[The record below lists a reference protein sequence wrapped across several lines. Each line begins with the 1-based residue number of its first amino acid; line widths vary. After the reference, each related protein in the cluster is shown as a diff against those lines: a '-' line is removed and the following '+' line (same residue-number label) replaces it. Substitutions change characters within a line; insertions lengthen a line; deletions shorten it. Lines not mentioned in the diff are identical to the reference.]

1 MAVRGRGLKAVKERN
16 AMNAVTELTTN
27 SAITGKDLER
37 GSTAT
42 PFSTFFWA
50 GLKEDWA
57 TAEAQFAD
65 NIEWDMM
72 PNNQIRKGK
81 ADVFVFLKAS
91 KNASQKDPI
100 PISNRADKEWGV
112 WEYWNVG
119 TIDEGIVEFAKQ
131 SKWPFPA
138 DVRSIIGKKYKVA
151 VCFIYHINP
160 KGQIDLLREYTDT
173 ASVLSQ
179 FK

>member
-1 MAVRGRGLKAVKERN
+1 MGTKLKPAPSSTSGKLGKTQDFN
-16 AMNAVTELTTN
+16 N
-27 SAITGKDLER
+27 KDLEQ

-50 GLKEDWA
+50 ALKDDWA
-57 TAEAQFAD
+57 TAEAQLAD
-65 NIEWDMM
+65 DIEWDMM

-81 ADVFVFLKAS
+81 SDVLPFLKAA
-91 KNASQKDPI
+91 KYASRKEPI

-119 TIDEGIVEFAKQ
+119 TIDEGMVEFAKQ
-131 SKWPFPA
+131 SKWPVPS
-138 DVRSIIGKKYKVA
+138 DISTITGKKYKVP
-151 VCFIYHINP
+151 VCFVYHINAAG
-160 KGQIDLLREYTDT
+160 KIDLVREYLDVG
-173 ASVLSQ
+173 SVIAQ

>member
-1 MAVRGRGLKAVKERN
+1 MSEMNTNVKPVPASTSDRGKTQNLN
-16 AMNAVTELTTN
+16 N
-27 SAITGKDLER
+27 KDLEQ

-50 GLKEDWA
+50 ALKDDWT
-57 TAEAQFAD
+57 TAEAPLAD
-65 NIEWDMM
+65 DIEWDMM

-81 ADVFVFLKAS
+81 GDVLPFLKAA
-91 KNASQKDPI
+91 KYASRKEPI

-119 TIDEGIVEFAKQ
+119 TIDEGMVEFAKQ
-131 SKWPFPA
+131 SKWPFPS
-138 DVRSIIGKKYKVA
+138 DISTIIGKKYKVP
-151 VCFIYHINP
+151 VCFIYHINAAG
-160 KGQIDLLREYTDT
+160 KIDLVREYLDVG
-173 ASVLSQ
+173 SVIAQ

>member
-1 MAVRGRGLKAVKERN
+1 MMEMNMNVKPAPASTSVGRGKTQDL
-16 AMNAVTELTTN
+16 N
-27 SAITGKDLER
+27 SKDLEQ

-50 GLKEDWA
+50 ALKDDWA

-65 NIEWDMM
+65 DIEWDMM

-81 ADVFVFLKAS
+81 TDVLPFLKTSKYAS
-91 KNASQKDPI
+91 AKEPI
-100 PISNRADKEWGV
+100 PIHNRADKEWGV

-119 TIDEGIVEFAKQ
+119 TVDKGIVEFAKQ
-131 SKWPFPA
+131 SKWPFPG
-138 DVRSIIGKKYKVA
+138 DISTIIGKKYKVP
-151 VCFIYHINP
+151 VCFIYHINTVG
-160 KGQIDLLREYTDT
+160 KIDLVREYLDVG
-173 ASVLSQ
+173 SVMTQ

>member
-1 MAVRGRGLKAVKERN
+1 
-16 AMNAVTELTTN
+16 MNTHVNPVPETT
-27 SAITGKDLER
+27 SAASAQKQSMNDKDLEQ

-50 GLKEDWA
+50 ALKDDWA
-57 TAEAQFAD
+57 TAEAQLAD
-65 NIEWDMM
+65 DIEWDMM

-81 ADVFVFLKAS
+81 ADVLPFLKAS
-91 KNASQKDPI
+91 KYASAKEPI
-100 PISNRADKEWGV
+100 PIHNRADKEWGV

-119 TIDEGIVEFAKQ
+119 TVDKGIVEFAKQ

-138 DVRSIIGKKYKVA
+138 DISTIIGKKYKVA
-151 VCFIYHINP
+151 VCFVYHINA
-160 KGQIDLLREYTDT
+160 KGQIDLLREYTDI
-173 ASVLSQ
+173 ASIMTQ